1 MYGKELI
8 LLTGTTETRK
18 TLVRQLQDIMGDFV
32 RIHDYSL
39 EEGIPHVFSNQLII
53 LSSASIQEDTS
64 RYIGEGCKVVVA
76 KRTVNFEHID
86 KLLFLPENTHVLYVN
101 DSPETVYES
110 IETLLKLGIDHIHY
124 HPFYPGKKNIAEVSI
139 AITPGEIQLVPP
151 FIQEVVNIRP
161 RLIDITTV
169 MTVLQH
175 LDLLEKKGDIVSDK
189 YIRKIIELSQKLS
202 KVSKE
207 SDRLNKHLKQVLDG
221 VNDGILAVNSKGV
234 ITVFNENLA
243 HMLGTFPTKAIGRKL
258 QDIFPNPELI
268 AFILND
274 SLEDSGWFS
283 VHHTDVIV
291 HRFYLESEGAIVATF
306 KNAHE
311 TIEMEKTIRRE
322 LVKKGYI
329 AKYHFEDICGVSPAI
344 QKCKQIAAKIAKTNL
359 TVLIEGESG
368 TGKELFASA
377 IHNES
382 LRRHGPFL
390 AVNFSALPDDLVE
403 SELFGY
409 EEGAFTGAKKGG
421 KIGLFEQANGGTLFL
436 DEIGDISLKLQA
448 RLLRVL
454 QEKEI
459 MRIGGNKI
467 IPIDVRVIAATNKNL
482 LRMIEEGSFRADLY
496 HRLKILSVRLPELR
510 NRKMDI
516 PLLVKHFLEQSG
528 RSHIQ
533 ILPEVMEQLMQ
544 YDWYG
549 NVRELKNTIDY
560 MLAVSDGSVITLED
574 MPDEGF
580 FQRSYR
586 AEARLSPP
594 RVEPRFDTR
603 LDPRFEPLHALI
615 DSMEP
620 ASSGDID
627 LPSEREEFLFI
638 LQTIHEHNQQGQ
650 PIGRRKIAEK
660 TRNWRKNLSEQQVRA
675 RLKTL
680 EQRKCILI
688 PRGRAGVKLT
698 NIGLAYLQKHQ
709 PLLRESD
716 AHPPIRV

>member
-1 MYGKELI
+1 MYAKELI

-18 TLVRQLQDIMGDFV
+18 TLVRQLQEVIGDFV

-53 LSSASIQEDTS
+53 LSSSAIEEETVP
-64 RYIGEGCKVVVA
+64 YIGDGSKVVVA

-86 KLLFLPENTHVLYVN
+86 KLLFLAENTNVLYVN
-101 DSPETVYES
+101 DAPETVYES
-110 IETLLKLGIDHIHY
+110 IETLLQLGINHIHY
-124 HPFYPGKKNIAEVSI
+124 HPFYPGKKNYAEVSI
-139 AITPGEIQLVPP
+139 AITPGEINLVPP
-151 FIQEVVNIRP
+151 FIQQVVNIGP

-169 MTVLQH
+169 MTILQH
-175 LDLLEKKGDIVSDK
+175 LNLLEKKGDIVSDK
-189 YIRKIIELSQKLS
+189 YIRKIIDLSQKLS
-202 KVSKE
+202 QTSKE

-234 ITVFNENLA
+234 ITVFNENLQ
-243 HMLGTFPTKAIGRKL
+243 HLLGMFSTKTIGRKL
-258 QDIFPNPELI
+258 HDVFRNPELV
-268 AFILND
+268 AFILHD
-274 SLEDSGWFS
+274 SSEESGWFS
-283 VHHTDVIV
+283 VLHTDVIV
-291 HRFYLESEGAIVATF
+291 HRFYLETEGAIVATF

-329 AKYHFEDICGVSPAI
+329 AKYGFEDIRGVSPSI

-368 TGKELFASA
+368 TGKELYASA

-382 LRRHGPFL
+382 LRRDGPFL

-421 KIGLFEQANGGTLFL
+421 KVGLFEQANGGTLFL

-459 MRIGGNKI
+459 MRVGGNKI

-482 LRMIEEGSFRADLY
+482 LQMIEQGTYRADLY
-496 HRLKILSVRLPELR
+496 HRLKILYIHLPELR

-516 PLLVKHFLEQSG
+516 PHLVKHVLEQSG

-533 ILPEVMEQLMQ
+533 ISPEVMHRLVQ
-544 YDWYG
+544 YNWYG

-560 MLAVSDGSVITLED
+560 MLAVCDGTIITIDD
-574 MPDEGF
+574 MPDESF
-580 FQRSYR
+580 FQRSSHQESSLPSLQSR
-586 AEARLSPP
+586 SISPDALSQ
-594 RVEPRFDTR
+594 
-603 LDPRFEPLHALI
+603 L
-615 DSMEP
+615 
-620 ASSGDID
+620 D
-627 LPSEREEFLFI
+627 LPSDADEYLFI
-638 LQTIHEHNQQGQ
+638 LQTIYAHNQQGES
-650 PIGRRKIAEK
+650 IGRKKIADK
-660 TRNWRKNLSEQQVRA
+660 TRGWQKEMTEQQMRS

-680 EQRKCILI
+680 EQREWIVTT
-688 PRGRAGVKLT
+688 RGRSGIKLT
-698 NIGLAYLQKHQ
+698 SSGLAYLHKHQ
-709 PLLRESD
+709 TY
-716 AHPPIRV
+716 